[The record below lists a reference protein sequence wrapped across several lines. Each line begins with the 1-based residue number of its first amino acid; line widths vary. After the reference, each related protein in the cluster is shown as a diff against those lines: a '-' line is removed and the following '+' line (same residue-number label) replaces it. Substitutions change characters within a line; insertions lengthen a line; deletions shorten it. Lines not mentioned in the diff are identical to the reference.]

1 MGMDMAETMRRSLM
15 DCGRKTILLEQMQ
28 RWFPKGE
35 YDDFRQVVLQLMQEG
50 CLEAI
55 RNSGTDYG
63 GLPRKFRINR
73 GTLFQSAEVIQRDA
87 IRHALSARMDL
98 RYYYEQPLS
107 VWQGDLPYIYRLSD
121 WMKAGAVRA
130 VSLQQR
136 SWDIFHDEKYLMGPG
151 MTLLHRLKLSLSDLK
166 VKEEP
171 DPLMMAVNPATSDR
185 TVFHHLIVE
194 NKAPY
199 YALVPFLQGSGFFS
213 LVFGAGWKITANL
226 KELPRQT
233 GYADARHVVWYF
245 GDFDWEG
252 LRIWLGA
259 SELSSDNLSVR
270 LAVPFYQAYLHHEAP
285 SGKENQQAAET
296 LLEPFVRT
304 IGEPAG
310 LRFRNVLEQQRYY
323 PQEALTQDELLQ
335 AWEELAYGAGTFR

>member
-1 MGMDMAETMRRSLM
+1 MDMAETMHRFLM
-15 DCGRKTILLEQMQ
+15 DCGKKTILLEQMQ
-28 RWFPKGE
+28 TWFPKGE
-35 YDDFRQVVLQLMQEG
+35 YDDFRLAVLQLMQEG
-50 CLEAI
+50 CLEAV

-73 GTLFQSAEVIQRDA
+73 GALFQSAEVIQRDA
-87 IRHALSARMDL
+87 IRHALSARMNL
-98 RYYYEQPLS
+98 RYYYEQPLP
-107 VWQGDLPYIYRLSD
+107 VWQEDFPYICRLSD
-121 WMKAGAVRA
+121 WMKTGVARA

-136 SWDIFHDEKYLMGPG
+136 SWDIFHDEKYLTGPG

-166 VKEEP
+166 IKEEP
-171 DPLMMAVNPATSDR
+171 DPLMMAVNPATSAR
-185 TVFHHLIVE
+185 TVFHHLVVE

-199 YALVPFLQGSGFFS
+199 YALVPFLRGSGFFS

-233 GYADARHVVWYF
+233 GHADARHVVWYF
-245 GDFDWEG
+245 GDFNWEG

-259 SELSSDNLSVR
+259 SESASDNLFVQ

-285 SGKENQQAAET
+285 SGKENQQADEIV
-296 LLEPFVRT
+296 LESFVQT
-304 IGEPAG
+304 VGEPAG
-310 LRFRNVLEQQRYY
+310 LRFRNILVHQRYY
-323 PQEALTQDELLQ
+323 PQEALAQDELLQ

>member
-1 MGMDMAETMRRSLM
+1 MGMDMAETMHRFLM
-15 DCGRKTILLEQMQ
+15 DCGKKTILLEQMQ
-28 RWFPKGE
+28 TWFPKGE
-35 YDDFRQVVLQLMQEG
+35 YDDFRLAVLQLMQEG
-50 CLEAI
+50 CLEAV

-73 GTLFQSAEVIQRDA
+73 GALFQSAEVIQRDA
-87 IRHALSARMDL
+87 IRHALSARMNL
-98 RYYYEQPLS
+98 RYYYEQPLP
-107 VWQGDLPYIYRLSD
+107 VWQEDFPYICRLSD
-121 WMKAGAVRA
+121 WMKTGVARA

-136 SWDIFHDEKYLMGPG
+136 SWDIFHDEKYLTGPG

-166 VKEEP
+166 IKEEP
-171 DPLMMAVNPATSDR
+171 DPLMMAVNPATSAR
-185 TVFHHLIVE
+185 TVFHHLVVE

-199 YALVPFLQGSGFFS
+199 YALVPFLRGSGFFS

-233 GYADARHVVWYF
+233 GHADARHVVWYF
-245 GDFDWEG
+245 GDFNWEG

-259 SELSSDNLSVR
+259 SESASDNLFVQ

-285 SGKENQQAAET
+285 SGKENQQADEIV
-296 LLEPFVRT
+296 LESFVQT
-304 IGEPAG
+304 VGEPAG
-310 LRFRNVLEQQRYY
+310 LRFRNILVHQRYY
-323 PQEALTQDELLQ
+323 PQEALAQDELLQ

>member
-28 RWFPKGE
+28 MWFPKGE

-50 CLEAI
+50 CLEAV

-73 GTLFQSAEVIQRDA
+73 GALFQSAEVIQRDA

-107 VWQGDLPYIYRLSD
+107 VWQENLPYICRLSD
-121 WMKAGAVRA
+121 WMKTRSGRA

-151 MTLLHRLKLSLSDLK
+151 MILLHRLKLSLADLR

-171 DPLMMAVNPATSDR
+171 DPLMMAVAPATSER
-185 TVFHHLIVE
+185 AVFHHLVVE

-199 YALVPFLQGSGFFS
+199 YALVPFLRESGFSS
-213 LVFGAGWKITANL
+213 LIFGAGWKITANL
-226 KELPRQT
+226 NELPRQT
-233 GYADARHVVWYF
+233 GYAAARHLVWYF

-252 LRIWLGA
+252 LRIWQGA
-259 SELSSDNLSVR
+259 AGSASDNLSVR
-270 LAVPFYQAYLHHEAP
+270 LAVPFYQKYLQHEAP
-285 SGKENQQAAET
+285 SGKENQQADET
-296 LLEPFVRT
+296 ILESFERT
-304 IGEPAG
+304 VGEPAG
-310 LRFRNVLEQQRYY
+310 SRFRSVLEQQRYY

-335 AWEELAYGAGTFR
+335 AWEELAYGAGTLR